1 MIRPPP
7 SFMTM
12 EGRLLSV
19 RTVINILHFS
29 KPINCIYMYHMKTGV
44 FQTDLNHTSHL
55 LPFLSIQCMSRRD
68 LSVKGGTSERCYRTR
83 RGRTDEQRYAIIS
96 PYFDGRI
103 KMNGPYP
110 EITNIS
116 FLAKTF
122 FKTFI
127 SLKHLSDY
135 RTVVLSDRRTVGLSD
150 CRIITTAPVFSGVRV
165 NRSLALCV
173 CCVDRCLSICSF
185 FFGHCVSVLLR
196 YTDSDY
202 LPLVSSNS
210 SYISVS

>member
-1 MIRPPP
+1 
-7 SFMTM
+7 
-12 EGRLLSV
+12 
-19 RTVINILHFS
+19 
-29 KPINCIYMYHMKTGV
+29 
-44 FQTDLNHTSHL
+44 
-55 LPFLSIQCMSRRD
+55 MSQRD

-116 FLAKTF
+116 FLAKLF

-135 RTVVLSDRRTVGLSD
+135 RTVGPSDYRTVGLSDRRTIGLSDYRTVGLSD
-150 CRIITTAPVFSGVRV
+150 CRIIATAPIVQ
-165 NRSLALCV
+165 
-173 CCVDRCLSICSF
+173 
-185 FFGHCVSVLLR
+185 
-196 YTDSDY
+196 
-202 LPLVSSNS
+202 
-210 SYISVS
+210 